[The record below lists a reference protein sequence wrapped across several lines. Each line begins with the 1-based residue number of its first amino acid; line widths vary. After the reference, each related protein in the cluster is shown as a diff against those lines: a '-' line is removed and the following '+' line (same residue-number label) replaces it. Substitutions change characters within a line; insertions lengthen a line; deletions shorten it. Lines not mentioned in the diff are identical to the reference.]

1 MNMNEPDELSI
12 FRGWFLSF
20 MKPLQFITIEKS
32 KDEFENFYNH
42 LVQIKL
48 FVKPGLESMNFS
60 WTKNS
65 VISRL
70 FSAFIKAFFQSNS
83 TNFI

>member
-1 MNMNEPDELSI
+1 MNMNGPDELSI
-12 FRGWFLSF
+12 FRGWFPSF
-20 MKPLQFITIEKS
+20 MKPLQSMTIEKS

-48 FVKPGLESMNFS
+48 FVKPGLESMGFS

-70 FSAFIKAFFQSNS
+70 FRTIS
-83 TNFI
+83 TD

>member
-32 KDEFENFYNH
+32 KDEFENF
-42 LVQIKL
+42 
-48 FVKPGLESMNFS
+48 
-60 WTKNS
+60 
-65 VISRL
+65 
-70 FSAFIKAFFQSNS
+70 
-83 TNFI
+83 

>member
-1 MNMNEPDELSI
+1 MNMNGPDELSI
-12 FRGWFLSF
+12 FRGWFPSF
-20 MKPLQFITIEKS
+20 MKPLQSMTIEKS

-48 FVKPGLESMNFS
+48 FVKPGLESMGFS

-70 FSAFIKAFFQSNS
+70 FRMIS
-83 TNFI
+83 TD

>member
-1 MNMNEPDELSI
+1 M
-12 FRGWFLSF
+12 
-20 MKPLQFITIEKS
+20 IEKI

-48 FVKPGLESMNFS
+48 FVKPGLESMGFS

-70 FSAFIKAFFQSNS
+70 FRTIS
-83 TNFI
+83 TD

>member
-1 MNMNEPDELSI
+1 MSVKFDIKALINVLRTGDAL
-12 FRGWFLSF
+12 RAFLR
-20 MKPLQFITIEKS
+20 
-32 KDEFENFYNH
+32 
-42 LVQIKL
+42 
-48 FVKPGLESMNFS
+48 PGLESMNFS

-83 TNFI
+83 TNFIRMVWILPPKLQRMELINTKRSHH